1 MNRAA
6 LKLGLGSFPA
16 ITVALHLK
24 NLRSCSVDWSNSAD
38 RGELVVKTA
47 GRRNREV
54 AGSNALQ
61 AHRASTGA
69 WL

>member
-24 NLRSCSVDWSNSAD
+24 NLRSCSIGIGAD
-38 RGELVVKTA
+38 EK
-47 GRRNREV
+47 
-54 AGSNALQ
+54 
-61 AHRASTGA
+61 
-69 WL
+69 

>member
-24 NLRSCSVDWSNSAD
+24 NLRSCSVCAAISQHHCWEACQDFAQPLHS
-38 RGELVVKTA
+38 
-47 GRRNREV
+47 
-54 AGSNALQ
+54 GSLT
-61 AHRASTGA
+61 HLT
-69 WL
+69 